1 MTMPTQGSKLPQ
13 TKWSSRH
20 NINKH
25 NISFFRTLI
34 VEDQINELSSSYRCH
49 IGSAELYRGI
59 YSTTNVNRKVQGNE
73 NHKNYLGSYLLYMSS
88 IKSSVEMVDLPFI
101 IIQQCLQF
109 FSPKPLI
116 FQLISK
122 LIYRPLIKSYIIV
135 YKNYHYGS
143 HSSALCTL
151 DLKFVPAVAQIK
163 THKISLYNDSSTI

>member
-13 TKWSSRH
+13 TKWSTRH

-34 VEDQINELSSSYRCH
+34 VEDQINELSSYYRCH
-49 IGSAELYRGI
+49 IVSAELYR
-59 YSTTNVNRKVQGNE
+59 GNE
-73 NHKNYLGSYLLYMSS
+73 NHKNYLGANLLYMSS

-101 IIQQCLQF
+101 VIQQCLQF

-122 LIYRPLIKSYIIV
+122 LIYRPSTKS
-135 YKNYHYGS
+135 
-143 HSSALCTL
+143 
-151 DLKFVPAVAQIK
+151 F
-163 THKISLYNDSSTI
+163 ISLYIKITITDPIQVRCVLQILNL